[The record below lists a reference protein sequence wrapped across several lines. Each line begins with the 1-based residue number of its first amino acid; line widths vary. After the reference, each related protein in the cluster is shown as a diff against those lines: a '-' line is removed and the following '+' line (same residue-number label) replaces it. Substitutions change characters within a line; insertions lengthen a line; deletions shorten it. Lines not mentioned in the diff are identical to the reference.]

1 MTNEILSFDAVKHEE
16 LKILVEFHDFCE
28 KYNTL
33 KIVKLAKNMGLGNAL
48 NIGLSACT
56 YDLVARMDSDD
67 LSLPNRF
74 EAQLKVFEEMLK
86 SDGFLGDIN
95 IKK

>member
-1 MTNEILSFDAVKHEE
+1 
-16 LKILVEFHDFCE
+16 
-28 KYNTL
+28 
-33 KIVKLAKNMGLGNAL
+33 MGLGNAL

-74 EAQLKVFEEMLK
+74 EG
-86 SDGFLGDIN
+86 S
-95 IKK
+95 IKKYLKKIRKFLL